1 MDINGDQ
8 IRALVA
14 QPREAL
20 TIELKAWI
28 DPTTPVA
35 QAKIVRAALALPKP
49 QRRLPRN
56 RIRRQDLS
64 SCAPRTG
71 PTYAQHFGLTTS
83 SSSYRGTRPTRLKSP
98 WSSRTG
104 MAREYPVV
112 AVPSGVT
119 VPVAIKGDL
128 IDGNKA
134 LLKFGRG
141 SFSHATCERHIQ
153 HGGSSPRGLEGHC
166 RDLLRQS
173 RSGRGSL
180 RSSAPWRTYC
190 RDACRPRCDLTL
202 GKLNPV
208 R

>member
-14 QPREAL
+14 QLREAL

-35 QAKIVRAALALPKP
+35 QAKIVRAALAL
-49 QRRLPRN
+49 RN
-56 RIRRQDLS
+56 RNGGFLVVDRRQDLLP
-64 SCAPRTG
+64 APHVPADVRATFR
-71 PTYAQHFGLTTS
+71 PDDIQQL
-83 SSSYRGTRPTRLKSP
+83 YRGTRPTCLKSP

-104 MAREYPVV
+104 MARSTRSSQCS
-112 AVPSGVT
+112 SGVT

-134 LLKFGRG
+134 LLKFGEVPFRTLHANG
-141 SFSHATCERHIQ
+141 TFSTAAARPE
-153 HGGSSPRGLEGHC
+153 EGHC

-190 RDACRPRCDLTL
+190 RDALQTS
-202 GKLNPV
+202 V
-208 R
+208 